1 MKLADAL
8 LRRKELSQKVD
19 QIRMIKD
26 KDLFEVKFN
35 RKKVSEDYDDVVAQ
49 VPRCDLSE
57 ITKEYDYYSN
67 KLRLI
72 DAAIQQLNWTT
83 DIKVDSKVWLDYA
96 AILSTKD

>member
-8 LRRKELSQKVD
+8 LRRKELQQKVD

-49 VPRCDLSE
+49 VPRCDLSQ

-83 DIKVDSKVWLDYA
+83 DIKVDSKVWLDYTA
-96 AILSTKD
+96 NKD